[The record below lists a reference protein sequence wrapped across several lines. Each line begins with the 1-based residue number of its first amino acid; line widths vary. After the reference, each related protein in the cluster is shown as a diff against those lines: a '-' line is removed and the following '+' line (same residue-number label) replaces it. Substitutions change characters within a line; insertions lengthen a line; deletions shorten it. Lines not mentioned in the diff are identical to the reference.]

1 MRTGNKSA
9 LQPLTY
15 ARGSVTE
22 RRPAGAVFAK
32 LLLSSLLAFSTLC
45 STASATSRIKDLVSI
60 EGVRDNQLV
69 GYGLV
74 VGLAGT
80 GDRQQTVFSV
90 QSLTN
95 ILQRMGVT
103 VPPAAIIVRN
113 TASVLVTATLPAFAQ
128 PGSKVDIDVA
138 AIGDSTNLQ
147 GGLLILTPLR
157 AANGKVFAIA
167 QGSVV
172 TGGFVAGRGG
182 NSQTVNHPTVG
193 RIVDGAI
200 VEEAPPSVEP
210 TDLLNLQL
218 RRPDFVTASRMA
230 EIINK
235 KFNTSSQLTAQALN
249 SGLVSVHV
257 PHSFQGKMVDF
268 VAAVEDIEL
277 DADRSSR
284 IAINERT
291 GTIVLGGD
299 VHIAPAAILQGNLS
313 VEIQTSYAVSQPAPF
328 KSGGQTVVVP
338 EVNVTATQDK
348 AKNVILK
355 EGATVDDL
363 VHSLMAIG
371 STPRDIIAIL
381 QSLKAAGAIDAQIEI
396 L

>member
-1 MRTGNKSA
+1 MRTGKLFVGLILGFA
-9 LQPLTY
+9 L
-15 ARGSVTE
+15 
-22 RRPAGAVFAK
+22 
-32 LLLSSLLAFSTLC
+32 LC
-45 STASATSRIKDLVSI
+45 CDASATSRIKDLVSI

-103 VPPAAIIVRN
+103 VPPSAIIVRN
-113 TASVLVTATLPAFAQ
+113 TAAVLVTATLPAFAQ
-128 PGSKVDIDVA
+128 PGGKLDVDVA
-138 AIGDSTNLQ
+138 AIGDSSNLQ

-157 AANGKVFAIA
+157 AANGKVFAVA

-200 VEEAPPSVEP
+200 IEEAPPSVAP
-210 TDLLNLQL
+210 TDSMNLQL

-235 KFNTSSQLTAQALN
+235 KFSPSSQTTAQAIN

-257 PHSFQGKMVDF
+257 PRSFEGKTVDF
-268 VAAVEDIEL
+268 VAAVENIEL
-277 DADRSSR
+277 DADRSAK

-299 VHIAPAAILQGNLS
+299 VHIAPASILQGNLS

-348 AKNVILK
+348 AKNVVLK

-363 VHSLMAIG
+363 VRSLMAIG

-381 QSLKAAGAIDAQIEI
+381 QNLKAAGAIDAEIQI

>member
-1 MRTGNKSA
+1 MMRQERQFAVKCKRNAATACLRVRLSLAPILCVALLCCSA
-9 LQPLTY
+9 
-15 ARGSVTE
+15 S
-22 RRPAGAVFAK
+22 GA
-32 LLLSSLLAFSTLC
+32 
-45 STASATSRIKDLVSI
+45 SRIKDLVSI

-113 TASVLVTATLPAFAQ
+113 TAAVLVTATLPAFAQ
-128 PGSKVDIDVA
+128 PGGKLDVDVA
-138 AIGDSTNLQ
+138 AIGDSSNLQ

-157 AANGKVFAIA
+157 AANGRVFAVA

-200 VEEAPPSVEP
+200 IEQAPPSIAP
-210 TDLLNLQL
+210 TDSLNLQL
-218 RRPDFVTASRMA
+218 RRPDFVTAARMA
-230 EIINK
+230 DTINK
-235 KFNTSSQLTAQALN
+235 RFGTSDQIAAHAVN
-249 SGLVSVHV
+249 AGLVSVHL
-257 PHSFQGKMVDF
+257 PGSFQGRTVDF
-268 VAAVEDIEL
+268 VAAVENVEL
-277 DADRSSR
+277 DADRSAK

-299 VHIAPAAILQGNLS
+299 VHIAPASILQGNLS
-313 VEIQTSYAVSQPAPF
+313 VQIQTSYTVSQPAPF
-328 KSGGQTVVVP
+328 KSGGETVVVP

-348 AKNVILK
+348 AKNVVLK

-381 QSLKAAGAIDAQIEI
+381 QNLKAAGAIDAEIQI

>member
-1 MRTGNKSA
+1 MMRQERQFAAKYRWNAATVCIR
-9 LQPLTY
+9 
-15 ARGSVTE
+15 ARLGLA
-22 RRPAGAVFAK
+22 PILCA
-32 LLLSSLLAFSTLC
+32 SLLC
-45 STASATSRIKDLVSI
+45 CGASAASRIKDLVSI

-113 TASVLVTATLPAFAQ
+113 TAAVLVTATLPAFAQ
-128 PGSKVDIDVA
+128 PGGKLDVDVA
-138 AIGDSTNLQ
+138 AIGDSSNLQ

-157 AANGKVFAIA
+157 AANGRVFAVA

-193 RIVDGAI
+193 RVVDGAI
-200 VEEAPPSVEP
+200 IEQAPPSIAP
-210 TDLLNLQL
+210 TDSLNLQL
-218 RRPDFVTASRMA
+218 RRPDFVTAARMA
-230 EIINK
+230 DTINK
-235 KFNTSSQLTAQALN
+235 KFGMSDQFTAQAVN

-257 PHSFQGKMVDF
+257 PRSFQGRTVDF
-268 VAAVEDIEL
+268 VAAVEDVEL
-277 DADRSSR
+277 DADRSAK

-299 VHIAPAAILQGNLS
+299 VHVAPASILQGNLS
-313 VEIQTSYAVSQPAPF
+313 VQIQTSYSVSQPAPF
-328 KSGGQTVVVP
+328 KSGGETVVVP

-348 AKNVILK
+348 AKNVVLK

-381 QSLKAAGAIDAQIEI
+381 QNLKAAGAIDAEIQI